1 VSDVQA
7 DADVDEDEAADP
19 NVEDADAEDGA
30 IEESAIG
37 DSPIAD
43 SDADDLDAGD
53 LDDGDLD
60 DGDLDDGDYDDDGVD
75 DEVDGN
81 RAVGGLSVG
90 VLDYLARSIVD
101 DADAVDIEVEDGR
114 RSVMLRLHVSPSD
127 MGRVIGR
134 RGRVAQA
141 IRTVVRAA
149 GAREGVETS
158 VDIVD

>member
-1 VSDVQA
+1 MSDAVSEA
-7 DADVDEDEAADP
+7 DADA
-19 NVEDADAEDGA
+19 DADAEVD
-30 IEESAIG
+30 IEDA
-37 DSPIAD
+37 AD
-43 SDADDLDAGD
+43 AD
-53 LDDGDLD
+53 LDDDFE
-60 DGDLDDGDYDDDGVD
+60 DDDD
-75 DEVDGN
+75 QDDDEDEDEVDGN
-81 RAVGGLSVG
+81 RVVGGLSAG

-101 DADAVDIEVEDGR
+101 EEDAVDIEVDEGR

-149 GAREGVETS
+149 GAREGVEAS

>member
-1 VSDVQA
+1 MTDVEAEVDGNLQG
-7 DADVDEDEAADP
+7 DEDE
-19 NVEDADAEDGA
+19 
-30 IEESAIG
+30 
-37 DSPIAD
+37 
-43 SDADDLDAGD
+43 
-53 LDDGDLD
+53 
-60 DGDLDDGDYDDDGVD
+60 

-81 RAVGGLSVG
+81 RVVGGLSRG

-101 DADAVDIEVEDGR
+101 DPDAVEIEVEEGR
-114 RSVMLRLHVSPSD
+114 RSVTLRLRVSPSD

-149 GAREGVETS
+149 GAREGIDTT

>member
-1 VSDVQA
+1 MSDVQA
-7 DADVDEDEAADP
+7 DAEVVDPEVDGDESDDELEDEVDGNAVDAEEDVD
-19 NVEDADAEDGA
+19 DADEED
-30 IEESAIG
+30 
-37 DSPIAD
+37 
-43 SDADDLDAGD
+43 
-53 LDDGDLD
+53 
-60 DGDLDDGDYDDDGVD
+60 D

-81 RAVGGLSVG
+81 RAVGGLSAG

-101 DADAVDIEVEDGR
+101 DADAVDIEVEEGR
-114 RSVMLRLHVSPSD
+114 RSVMLRLHVAPSD

-149 GAREGVETS
+149 GAREGVDTS

>member
-1 VSDVQA
+1 VSDAASDVEAGAEA
-7 DADVDEDEAADP
+7 DLEVDDELDDVALDDVALDDDNDELDD
-19 NVEDADAEDGA
+19 DD
-30 IEESAIG
+30 
-37 DSPIAD
+37 
-43 SDADDLDAGD
+43 DDLE
-53 LDDGDLD
+53 
-60 DGDLDDGDYDDDGVD
+60 

-81 RAVGGLSVG
+81 RVVGGLSAG

-101 DADAVDIEVEDGR
+101 DEDAVDIEVDEGR

-149 GAREGVETS
+149 GARENVEAS

>member
-1 VSDVQA
+1 MSDLPVGT
-7 DADVDEDEAADP
+7 DLVDDELD
-19 NVEDADAEDGA
+19 DD
-30 IEESAIG
+30 
-37 DSPIAD
+37 
-43 SDADDLDAGD
+43 DDLDD
-53 LDDGDLD
+53 ELEDE
-60 DGDLDDGDYDDDGVD
+60 VE

-81 RAVGGLSVG
+81 RAVGGLSAG

-101 DADAVDIEVEDGR
+101 DADAVDIEVEEGR

-149 GAREGVETS
+149 GAREGVDTS

>member
-1 VSDVQA
+1 MSDVQA
-7 DADVDEDEAADP
+7 DADLDDPDDDDELDDEELAVGETAVEDEVDEDE
-19 NVEDADAEDGA
+19 
-30 IEESAIG
+30 
-37 DSPIAD
+37 
-43 SDADDLDAGD
+43 
-53 LDDGDLD
+53 
-60 DGDLDDGDYDDDGVD
+60 

-81 RAVGGLSVG
+81 RVVGGLSAG

-101 DADAVDIEVEDGR
+101 DADAVDIEVEEGR

-149 GAREGVETS
+149 GAREGVDTS

>member
-1 VSDVQA
+1 MTDAGPEAVAEA
-7 DADVDEDEAADP
+7 DADLEIDDEVDDELDDDLKDDDNLEDD
-19 NVEDADAEDGA
+19 
-30 IEESAIG
+30 
-37 DSPIAD
+37 
-43 SDADDLDAGD
+43 DDLDD
-53 LDDGDLD
+53 E
-60 DGDLDDGDYDDDGVD
+60 

-81 RAVGGLSVG
+81 RAVGGLSAG

-101 DADAVDIEVEDGR
+101 DEDAVDIEVDEGR

-149 GAREGVETS
+149 GAREGVDAS

>member
-1 VSDVQA
+1 M
-7 DADVDEDEAADP
+7 
-19 NVEDADAEDGA
+19 
-30 IEESAIG
+30 
-37 DSPIAD
+37 
-43 SDADDLDAGD
+43 SDAQANGDGSD
-53 LDDGDLD
+53 LDDEEDDDDVVAEVEVVGVGEVAVVDEVALADDDDSAELD
-60 DGDLDDGDYDDDGVD
+60 DLEDDDDEDD

-81 RAVGGLSVG
+81 RAAGGLSVG

-101 DADAVDIEVEDGR
+101 DPDAVDIEVEEGR
-114 RSVMLRLHVSPSD
+114 RSVMLRLHVAPSD

-149 GAREGVETS
+149 GARDEVDTS

>member
-1 VSDVQA
+1 MT
-7 DADVDEDEAADP
+7 EAEA
-19 NVEDADAEDGA
+19 ELADADAEVEVDD
-30 IEESAIG
+30 ELE
-37 DSPIAD
+37 DE
-43 SDADDLDAGD
+43 ADD
-53 LDDGDLD
+53 DDFE
-60 DGDLDDGDYDDDGVD
+60 DDDDEDEVD
-75 DEVDGN
+75 EVDEVDGN
-81 RAVGGLSVG
+81 RAAGGLSAG

-101 DADAVDIEVEDGR
+101 DEDAVDIEVDEGR

-149 GAREGVETS
+149 GARENVEAS

>member
-7 DADVDEDEAADP
+7 DAALDDDFEDDEDDEDED
-19 NVEDADAEDGA
+19 E
-30 IEESAIG
+30 
-37 DSPIAD
+37 
-43 SDADDLDAGD
+43 
-53 LDDGDLD
+53 
-60 DGDLDDGDYDDDGVD
+60 

-81 RAVGGLSVG
+81 RVTGGLSAG

-101 DADAVDIEVEDGR
+101 DADAVDIEVEEGR
-114 RSVMLRLHVSPSD
+114 RSVMLRLHVSQSD

-149 GAREGVETS
+149 GAREGVDTS